1 MLTLTRRFELSAHQL
16 DATNALDDDLAGSSA
31 HSTSPARSPHTAAD
45 RPLTGDG
52 LIDPR
57 VHALTAPARS
67 RLPRWLLR
75 LAGPLLLLAVWQ
87 LLSITQV
94 FDPRTTPGPLTV
106 AHSAY
111 TLLASE
117 ALQMHV
123 WASLGRVVNGLA
135 LGLVLGVTA
144 AVAAGLSRWGENLID
159 ANMEVLRA
167 VPNFALL
174 PVLIAWFGIGE
185 EPKVMLITLS
195 VLVAI
200 YINTYSAIRNVDA
213 GLVEAARS
221 FGVGRREMI
230 TAVIL
235 PGALPGFLVGLR
247 LALTAAWLAL
257 IFAETINAPMG
268 LGRMMSDAREY
279 FRIDVIFVLLAV
291 YALLGL
297 ASLAF
302 VRFLEARLLTW
313 RRAFDGA

>member
-1 MLTLTRRFELSAHQL
+1 
-16 DATNALDDDLAGSSA
+16 
-31 HSTSPARSPHTAAD
+31 
-45 RPLTGDG
+45 
-52 LIDPR
+52 
-57 VHALTAPARS
+57 
-67 RLPRWLLR
+67 LLR

-106 AHSAY
+106 AHTAY

-135 LGLVLGVTA
+135 LGLVLGVAA
-144 AVAAGLSRWGENLID
+144 AVVAGLSRWGENLID